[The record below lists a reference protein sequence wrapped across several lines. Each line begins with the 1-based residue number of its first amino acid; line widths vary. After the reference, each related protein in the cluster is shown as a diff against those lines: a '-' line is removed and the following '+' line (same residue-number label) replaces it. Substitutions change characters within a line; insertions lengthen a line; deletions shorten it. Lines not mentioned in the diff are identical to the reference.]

1 MPTTVGQYLLY
12 RLKQLSV
19 RHIFGVPGDFVLGF
33 NKLIEL
39 TPDIEFINTCDEQGA
54 GFAADAYARINGF
67 GVICI
72 TYCVGGLKVANPVA
86 EAFAEKSPVLVI
98 SGGPGVSER
107 RENRLLHHRV
117 RDFYTQKHV
126 FDQLTVAAT
135 ILDHGER
142 AISEIDR
149 VIQAVVDHN
158 RPGYIE
164 LPRDMVNYPI
174 SMLEGSDPIRPT
186 ALPLGPRFNDMVST
200 ALAMIDRAQTPVIL
214 VDAEIHRF
222 RLHDT
227 VRQFAETLNIPMA
240 ATVLGKST
248 ISETH
253 PLYIGVYEG
262 GLGHDSVRDVVESSD
277 CQILL
282 GVLRSDMNTGVFTAN
297 LDPAK
302 SIDLTYDRLIVGG
315 DCVESIPM
323 GVFLDA
329 LIQSGIAPKSSRFIP
344 HPPEHRPFV
353 PEPVPVSVR
362 RVFDAVNSRLTE
374 DMVVIS
380 DVGDALFGAM
390 DLVIQSHTEFISP
403 AYYAS
408 IGFAVPASVGA
419 ALASPARRPIVIVG
433 DGAFQ
438 MTGNELSTAIRY
450 GLTPIIIILN
460 NGGYGTERP
469 MLDGPFNDIFNWNY
483 SRLPEIYNSG
493 VGIKI
498 RSEHDLNTAIDLAV
512 NDDTQCYVLEV
523 ILDRHDRSDALNR
536 LTAGLGAKV

>member
-227 VRQFAETLNIPMA
+227 VRQLAERLNIPMA